1 MSSSSSSSV
10 VIGSTSAVEF
20 EAVKSVLGDS
30 VVIHQV
36 QFPSAVSDQPTGLAE
51 ILEGALFRAQ
61 KARQLMPD
69 CCMWIGIENGMF
81 NLNYNVIPNNNNN
94 NGDWKKGWK
103 ETAAVIVIAVSLEHP
118 FGQTV
123 TSWSDNIDIPPEVI
137 ILAECDTKLQN
148 WSARTDTHQE
158 LPGERGTITTDD
170 QRESPSQFPIRSRV
184 EFIANALK
192 RAMFKIYD

>member
-1 MSSSSSSSV
+1 MKSSSSSV

-36 QFPSAVSDQPTGLAE
+36 HFPSAVSEHPVGLAE

-69 CCMWIGIENGMF
+69 SSMWIGIEKGMF
-81 NLNYNVIPNNNNN
+81 NLNYNVIPNNH
-94 NGDWKKGWK
+94 NGDLKKGWK
-103 ETAAVIVIAVSLEHP
+103 DTAAVVVIAVSLEHP

-123 TSWSDNIDIPPEVI
+123 TSWTDNIDIPPEVI
-137 ILAECDTKLQN
+137 ILAECGTKLQN
-148 WSARTDTHQE
+148 WSARKDSHQVF
-158 LPGERGTITTDD
+158 PGGHGSMEAP
-170 QRESPSQFPIRSRV
+170 SPFPGGSRV
-184 EFIANALK
+184 EFIADALK